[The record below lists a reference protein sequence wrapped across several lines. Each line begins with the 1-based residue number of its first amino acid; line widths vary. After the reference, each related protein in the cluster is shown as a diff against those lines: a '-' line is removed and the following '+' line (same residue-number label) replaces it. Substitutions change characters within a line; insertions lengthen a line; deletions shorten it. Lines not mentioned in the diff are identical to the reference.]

1 MDENKVTEAEIMPQ
15 IMKDETANAIVKA
28 YNDAVYVDNTAVVS
42 AKFSRLTGFQVTGDE
57 ENIAAAKKTRAALN
71 GLVKDV
77 SAGRMAV
84 QRAIKTHP
92 IGVFAFG
99 KSELEKAIEKE
110 SKRLDNDIKHAENA
124 PKIQLNEKVE
134 TFVCFI
140 TGTLSQINK
149 LAVYVN
155 DEMGLNFENRGP
167 VCEDGVNGKSID
179 ETVKAEAATDSPST
193 PPPPPPEQPDEK
205 PIF

>member
-1 MDENKVTEAEIMPQ
+1 MKESDRAEVVNPVLQ
-15 IMKDETANAIVKA
+15 NDTANAIVKA
-28 YNDAVYVDNTAVVS
+28 YNEAVFIDNTAVVS
-42 AKFSRLTGFQVTGDE
+42 AKFSRLTGFQVTGDAD
-57 ENIAAAKKTRAALN
+57 NIAAAKKTRAALN

-99 KSELEKAIEKE
+99 KSDLEKEIERE

-155 DEMGLNFENRGP
+155 EEMGLQFENRGP
-167 VCEDGVNGKSID
+167 LCEDGGKGSDPTI
-179 ETVKAEAATDSPST
+179 
-193 PPPPPPEQPDEK
+193 
-205 PIF
+205 

>member
-1 MDENKVTEAEIMPQ
+1 MKESEKAEVVNAILP
-15 IMKDETANAIVKA
+15 DETANAIVKA
-28 YNDAVYVDNTAVVS
+28 YNEAVYVDNTAVMT
-42 AKFSRLTGFQVTGDE
+42 AKFNRLTGFQVTGDAD
-57 ENIAAAKKTRAALN
+57 NIAAAKKTRAALN

-99 KSELEKAIEKE
+99 KSDLEKEIERE
-110 SKRLDNDIKHAENA
+110 SKRLDSDIKHAENA

-167 VCEDGVNGKSID
+167 LCEDGGKGSDPTI
-179 ETVKAEAATDSPST
+179 
-193 PPPPPPEQPDEK
+193 
-205 PIF
+205 